1 MLSNLYIFSIYY
13 FFIPIS
19 LIGYGLFFFSINK
32 KLRISSCLGYAGLC
46 GIILICIYSY
56 ISSYFYAHNETH
68 NFVLLIIGLINF
80 FLFGKKNIN
89 KHQIILVSF
98 LLIYFIS
105 ILVFK
110 THDDFPYYHFQYSY
124 YLTQMPSIVGL
135 GNFNL
140 GMRTPSSIF
149 YMNSIMYLPI
159 TKYFMFHMTA
169 FVFFL
174 FTNMI
179 FISKIL
185 NDYLK
190 KNFNFLTFYY
200 LLSFA
205 FVNIFF
211 YRISEHGT
219 DRSAQILIL
228 LFIGEILFF
237 LNFKINMEKILSK
250 LFLLLGLI
258 VSLKAF
264 YILYVI
270 FFGVLLLQLFN
281 KYNLKKILYLLF
293 LNLYLYLFLV
303 IFGLILSINF
313 INTGCL
319 IYPIN
324 FLCFENFSWAI
335 PKSEV
340 IELNN
345 WYEQW
350 SKAGAGPNF
359 RVEDPESYIK
369 NFNWVE
375 NWFKLYFFT
384 KVSDFLLGLIFLL
397 ILIYIIFRP
406 YKKFKNKNRNTIL
419 VIFSVLILFIEWFV
433 NHPSLRYGGY
443 CLVASLVFVLISLKI
458 EKSNLN
464 FDTIKKRISYF
475 IIFTLIVFVSR
486 NISRIYQ
493 EHEKYHYNPI
503 KNVYFKIED
512 KYFDL
517 NKKIVKLKYN
527 FHNCNLEN
535 NECDNSG
542 KYSVKKVS
550 NRYIFSLNKND

>member
-1 MLSNLYIFSIYY
+1 MLSNLYIFIFYY

-19 LIGYGLFFFSINK
+19 LIGYGLFFFSINN
-32 KLRISSCLGYAGLC
+32 KLRISSHLGYAGLC

-56 ISSYFYAHNETH
+56 ISSYFYAHSQTH
-68 NFVLLIIGLINF
+68 NFILLTLGLINF
-80 FLFGKKNIN
+80 FLFSQNIIN
-89 KHQIILVSF
+89 KNQIILVSF

-105 ILVFK
+105 ILIFK

-124 YLTQMPSIVGL
+124 HLTQMPSIIGL

-149 YMNSIMYLPI
+149 YMNSIMYLPL
-159 TKYFMFHMTA
+159 TKYFMFHMSA

-190 KNFNFLTFYY
+190 KSFNFLTFYY

-237 LNFKINMEKILSK
+237 LNFKKNIEKNLSK
-250 LFLLLGLI
+250 LFLLLGI
-258 VSLKAF
+258 IISLKAF
-264 YILYVI
+264 YVLYLI
-270 FFGVLLLQLFN
+270 FFGILIAHLFN
-281 KYNLKKILYLLF
+281 KYNLKKILYLVF
-293 LNLYLYLFLV
+293 SNVYLYLFFVL
-303 IFGLILSINF
+303 FSLILSINF

-319 IYPIN
+319 VYPVN

-359 RVEDPESYIK
+359 RVEDPVTYIK

-384 KVSDFLLGLIFLL
+384 KVSDFLLGLIFIL
-397 ILIYIIFRP
+397 ILVYIIFKP
-406 YKKFKNKNRNTIL
+406 YKKFKYSDRNTIL
-419 VIFSVLILFIEWFV
+419 VIISILILFFEWFY

-443 CLVASLVFVLISLKI
+443 CLIASLSFIFISLKI

-464 FDTIKKRISYF
+464 FDKIKKRITYF
-475 IIFTLIVFVSR
+475 IIFTLIIFLSR
-486 NISRIYQ
+486 NISRIHNEY
-493 EHEKYHYNPI
+493 EKYNYNPI

-517 NKKIVKLKYN
+517 NKKIVKLKN
-527 FHNCNLEN
+527 NHHNCNLKN
-535 NECDNSG
+535 NECNNSE

-550 NRYIFSLNKND
+550 NRYIFSINKK